1 MAQTS
6 VIVVAKDDAD
16 LAALSAQ
23 LEARGLRDVTIQEA
37 LHQLQGKIAKEA
49 IGDLGKVEGVRSVE
63 EERKVQLPPRGS
75 PVQ

>member
-23 LEARGLRDVTIQEA
+23 LEARGLRDVTIQQT

-63 EERKVQLPPRGS
+63 EERKVQLPPRGA